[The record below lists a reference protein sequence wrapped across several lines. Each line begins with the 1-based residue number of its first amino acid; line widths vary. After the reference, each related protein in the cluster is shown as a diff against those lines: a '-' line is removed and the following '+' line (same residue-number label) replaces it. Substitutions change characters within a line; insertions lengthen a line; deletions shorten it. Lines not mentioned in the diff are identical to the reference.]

1 MTTVEQSLDVLA
13 PKRGRSLYILTQLIK
28 RRTALVGLIVIA
40 IVVLMAIFAPLVAPY
55 DPMAQD
61 IPAAF
66 QMPTLSHPLGTDD
79 LGRDTLSR
87 IIYGS
92 RTSLEIGVLAIA
104 LGGAIG
110 VVLGMVSGYFRGLI
124 DPIIMRII
132 EALLALPGL
141 LLVIALATSL
151 GMGMKALIVA
161 VAVGSVPHFAR
172 LIRGSV
178 LLTRELD
185 YVQAA
190 RTIGAGNVRI
200 MLQHIWP
207 NCLQPVIVQ
216 GTLGIGVAILVA
228 AGASF
233 IGVGVQPPASDWG
246 LMIAKGHQY
255 VFSNWW
261 LSVPPGVAIMLT
273 VMGFNLLGDGLR
285 DALDPRLRGVV

>member
-1 MTTVEQSLDVLA
+1 MSATDDSIDTGIQGRMRSFYVL
-13 PKRGRSLYILTQLIK
+13 GQLLK
-28 RRTALVGLIVIA
+28 RRTAFVGLVIIVLMVIA
-40 IVVLMAIFAPLVAPY
+40 GVFAPLVSPY
-55 DPMAQD
+55 DPLSQD

-66 QMPTLSHPLGTDD
+66 QTPTLSHPLGTDN
-79 LGRDTLSR
+79 LGRDILSR

-92 RTSLEIGVLAIA
+92 RTSLEIGVLAII
-104 LGGAIG
+104 LGGAVG
-110 VVLGMVSGYFRGLI
+110 VVIGMVSGYFRGII
-124 DPIIMRII
+124 DSVLMRII
-132 EALLALPGL
+132 ETLLALPGL

-151 GMGMKALIVA
+151 GTGMKALIVA

-172 LIRGSV
+172 LIRGNV

-190 RTIGAGNVRI
+190 RTIGASNVRI
-200 MLQHIWP
+200 MIQHIWP
-207 NCLQPVIVQ
+207 NCLQPIIVQ

-246 LMIAKGHQY
+246 LMISTGHQY
-255 VFSNWW
+255 IFSNWW

-285 DALDPRLRGVV
+285 DALDPRLRGVA

>member
-1 MTTVEQSLDVLA
+1 MRSFYVL
-13 PKRGRSLYILTQLIK
+13 GQLLK
-28 RRTALVGLIVIA
+28 RRTAFVGLVIIVLMVIA
-40 IVVLMAIFAPLVAPY
+40 GVFAPLVSPY
-55 DPMAQD
+55 DPLSQD

-66 QMPTLSHPLGTDD
+66 QTPTLSHPLGTDN
-79 LGRDTLSR
+79 LGRDILSR

-92 RTSLEIGVLAIA
+92 RTSLEIGVLAII
-104 LGGAIG
+104 LGGAVG
-110 VVLGMVSGYFRGLI
+110 VVIGMVSGYFRGII
-124 DPIIMRII
+124 DSVLMRII
-132 EALLALPGL
+132 ETLLALPGL

-151 GMGMKALIVA
+151 GTGMKALIVA

-172 LIRGSV
+172 LIRGNV

-190 RTIGAGNVRI
+190 RTIGASNVRI
-200 MLQHIWP
+200 MIQHIWP
-207 NCLQPVIVQ
+207 NCLQPIIVQ

-246 LMIAKGHQY
+246 LMISTGHQY
-255 VFSNWW
+255 IFSNWW

-285 DALDPRLRGVV
+285 DALDPRLRGVA

>member
-1 MTTVEQSLDVLA
+1 MTTIEQSFDV
-13 PKRGRSLYILTQLIK
+13 PTPGRKRSAYILTQLLR
-28 RRTALVGLIVIA
+28 RRTAFVGLVIIA
-40 IVVLMAIFAPLVAPY
+40 VVVLMAILAPLVAPY
-55 DPMAQD
+55 DPLAQD
-61 IPAAF
+61 IPASH
-66 QMPTLSHPLGTDD
+66 QMPTLSHLLGTDE
-79 LGRDTLSR
+79 LGRDILSR

-92 RTSLEIGVLAIA
+92 RSSLEIGVLAIG
-104 LGGAIG
+104 LGGAVG
-110 VVLGMVSGYFRGLI
+110 VVLGMVSGYFRGII
-124 DPIIMRII
+124 DPILMRIV

-151 GMGMKALIVA
+151 GTGMKALIIA

-172 LIRGSV
+172 LTRGSV

-207 NCLQPVIVQ
+207 NCLQPIIVQ

-228 AGASF
+228 AAASF
-233 IGVGVQPPASDWG
+233 IGVGVQPPTPDWG
-246 LMIAKGHQY
+246 LMIASGHQY
-255 VFSNWW
+255 VFNNWW

-273 VMGFNLLGDGLR
+273 VMGFNLFGDGLR
-285 DALDPRLRGVV
+285 DALDPRLRGAS